1 MSRAALAALLVW
13 APLASGAY
21 RGWPLAIA
29 FLLVGATAAAW
40 LVAALV
46 ERQLQWRR
54 TPLDLPLALL
64 LGLVALQIVVGNRAL
79 VAWALAPAHLVTEV
93 AADFPA
99 PFLTVGSV
107 TPRQTL
113 TSGLVFAGYAA
124 VYLLVVQTVRTR
136 RQVGFFVSLL
146 LTVGGVMAFLG
157 LLDYLT
163 GETWLLAW
171 RDHPFTGRLSGTFVN
186 PDHFASWLAMLML
199 LGLGWLVAR
208 TPSRRRTPSLAT
220 RLTVRELRE
229 QAVRRYLPLI
239 GVIVMGVAL
248 VFTLSRGGLVGL
260 VVGLLALVG
269 LLSASGRARRSLV
282 VTASLLIAVV
292 AYGGWIGFGPWV
304 ARLAQ
309 TPAGSLDRLTQ
320 YIASLPLLREFP
332 ILGVGLGAYRDI
344 YFRHQPLAHHPDR
357 FYFPYAHNDLLQL
370 VLELGVVGTVLCGF
384 FAWRLV
390 ADLVGTHLLGRGACP
405 VDGGE
410 GPEAMRSD
418 RFSVGIAVGALA
430 GAAGLTAH
438 SALDFSV
445 RIPAVGLLAAALL
458 GLATVALHTRMQPDH
473 EQLLSGEW
481 VLSLA
486 RPGMAAATGAVALLV
501 LGGWSWAWVHG
512 TRVRAAEQ
520 ALAGPAAEQLTRA
533 EAVLAIDGASMPAR
547 RQRARVRL
555 EAAVAAWRAAPAPG
569 VDRERA
575 ARDLLA
581 LARADLRAAIVA
593 VPTYP
598 YLHLD
603 LGWVEATDALVQGRS
618 GSEGLAPAL
627 THGAR
632 AVALGANS
640 PIFYAG
646 MARLAYS
653 VPELSMK
660 AAREAVRRDPA
671 LLVEMVD
678 LYQPMGLTDTE
689 WLTIVPERAVDR
701 LDLAMV
707 LEARGQRAESLAA
720 YRAAL
725 AVASSREA
733 IVCRWALADA
743 LGRAGGDDEAIAVL
757 REALV
762 ADAGNPELQRALG
775 AVLARRNDPEALD
788 HLRLAVSATERLGE
802 AEERRPFLVGDTR
815 LAGLVERLARDLDR
829 PQRYRRALAAYLT
842 ERGLWDQ
849 ALPEWRALAR
859 DDPKNAEARFG
870 IGRAREGTGALDE
883 ALEEYRAAVALDPNA
898 TRYRRRLAD
907 RLWQSEQY
915 FQAIN
920 EWQIVKSQ
928 APEDLETRLAL
939 ARALEKV
946 GRPVEAY
953 REYREVLG
961 RAPAQAEAARA
972 VARLEGRRR

>member
-1 MSRAALAALLVW
+1 M
-13 APLASGAY
+13 
-21 RGWPLAIA
+21 
-29 FLLVGATAAAW
+29 
-40 LVAALV
+40 
-46 ERQLQWRR
+46 
-54 TPLDLPLALL
+54 
-64 LGLVALQIVVGNRAL
+64 ALQIVVGNRAM
-79 VAWALAPAHLVTEV
+79 VAWALGPARTVIDV

-99 PFLTVGSV
+99 PFLTIGTV

-113 TSGLVFAGYAA
+113 ASGLVFAGYAA
-124 VYLLVVQTVRTR
+124 VYVLIVQLVRTR
-136 RQVGFFVSLL
+136 RQVSLLVSLL
-146 LTVGGVMAFLG
+146 LVVGGVMAFLG

-186 PDHFASWLAMLML
+186 PDHFAAWLTVLIM

-208 TPSRRRTPSLAT
+208 TSSRRRTPSLAT

-260 VVGLLALVG
+260 VVGLLSLIG
-269 LLSASGRARRSLV
+269 LLSASGRARRSV
-282 VTASLLIAVV
+282 VITAALLIAVI
-292 AYGGWIGFGPWV
+292 AYGGWIGFGPLI
-304 ARLAQ
+304 ARLTQ

-320 YIASLPLLREFP
+320 YLASLPLLREFP

-344 YFRHQPLAHHPDR
+344 YFRHQPAIHHPDR

-370 VLELGVVGTVLCGF
+370 VLELGVVGAVLCAF

-390 ADLVGTHLLGRGACP
+390 ADLVGVHVLGRGACP

-438 SALDFSV
+438 SALDFSM
-445 RIPAVGLLAAALL
+445 RIPAVGFLIAALL
-458 GLATVALHTRMQPDH
+458 GVATVALHTRMQPDH
-473 EQLLSGEW
+473 EQLLSGVR
-481 VLSLA
+481 VLPLTSPL
-486 RPGMAAATGAVALLV
+486 RAALTGALALVV
-501 LGGWSWAWVHG
+501 LGSWSWAWIHSA
-512 TRVRAAEQ
+512 RVRQAEQ
-520 ALAGPAAEQLTRA
+520 VLLTGPATEGLARA
-533 EAVLAIDGASMPAR
+533 DAVLAIDRGSVPALR
-547 RQRARVRL
+547 RRARARMDT
-555 EAAVAAWRAAPAPG
+555 AVATWRSTPAPG
-569 VDRERA
+569 IDRDRA

-581 LARADLRAAIVA
+581 LARADLRAAIA
-593 VPTYP
+593 LVPTYP
-598 YLHLD
+598 DLHLD

-618 GSEGLAPAL
+618 GPEGLAAAL

-632 AVALGANS
+632 AVTLGADS
-640 PIFYAG
+640 PVFYAG

-653 VPELSMK
+653 VPELSMQ

-678 LYQPMGLTDTE
+678 LYQPMGFTEAE
-689 WLTIVPERAVDR
+689 WLAIVPEHAVDR

-707 LEARGQRAESLAA
+707 LGARGRRAESLAA

-725 AVASSREA
+725 AVAPPREET
-733 IVCRWALADA
+733 VYRWALADTLA
-743 LGRAGGDDEAIAVL
+743 RLGAVDEALAVL
-757 REALV
+757 RKAV
-762 ADAGNPELQRALG
+762 AADPSNAELQRALG
-775 AVLARRNDPEALD
+775 AALARGNDPEALD
-788 HLRLAVSATERLGE
+788 HLRRAVSATERLGE
-802 AEERRPFLVGDTR
+802 AEERRPFVVSDPR
-815 LAGLVERLARDLDR
+815 LAALIERIARDLDR
-829 PQRYRRALAAYLT
+829 PQRYRSALAVYLT

-849 ALPEWRALAR
+849 ALPEWRLLVR
-859 DDPKNAEARFG
+859 DDPQSAETRFG
-870 IGRAREGTGALDE
+870 IGRAREGAGALDE
-883 ALEEYRAAVALDPNA
+883 ALEDYRAAVALDPNA

-928 APEDLETRLAL
+928 APDDVETRLAL

-946 GRPVEAY
+946 GQPVEAY
-953 REYREVLG
+953 REYRDVLG
-961 RAPAQAEAARA
+961 RAPSQPEAARA

>member
-1 MSRAALAALLVW
+1 VW

-21 RGWPLAIA
+21 RGWSLATA
-29 FLLVGATAAAW
+29 FLLVGVIAAAW
-40 LVAALV
+40 LAAALV
-46 ERQLQWRR
+46 DRALQWRR
-54 TPLDLPLALL
+54 TPLDLPLGLL
-64 LGLVALQIVVGNRAL
+64 LALVVLQIVLGNRAL
-79 VAWALAPAHLVTEV
+79 VAWALGPARVVTDV

-99 PFLTVGSV
+99 PFLTIGSV

-113 TSGLVFAGYAA
+113 TSGLVFAAYAA
-124 VYLLVVQTVRTR
+124 VYVLVVQTVRTR
-136 RQVGFFVSLL
+136 RQLGFFVSLL

-186 PDHFASWLAMLML
+186 PDHFAAWLTMLIL

-208 TPSRRRTPSLAT
+208 TSSRRRAPSLASS
-220 RLTVRELRE
+220 LTVRELRE
-229 QAVRRYLPLI
+229 QAVRRYLPMI
-239 GVIVMGVAL
+239 GVIVMGVAV

-260 VVGLLALVG
+260 VAGLLSLIG

-282 VTASLLIAVV
+282 VTAALLITVV

-370 VLELGVVGTVLCGF
+370 VLELGVVGAVLCAF
-384 FAWRLV
+384 FAWRLA

-430 GAAGLTAH
+430 GAAGLIAH

-445 RIPAVGLLAAALL
+445 RIPAVGFLAAALL
-458 GLATVALHTRMQPDH
+458 GLATVALHTRLQAH
-473 EQLLSGEW
+473 EQLLSGVR
-481 VLSLA
+481 VLSLT
-486 RPGMAAATGAVALLV
+486 RPRRAVATGALALVV
-501 LGGWSWAWVHG
+501 LGAWSWAWIHG
-512 TRVRAAEQ
+512 TRVRGAEQ
-520 ALAGPAAEQLTRA
+520 ALQAAPASEQPARA
-533 EAVLAIDGASMPAR
+533 DAVLAIDSASVPAR

-555 EAAVAAWRAAPAPG
+555 EAAVAAWRSAPSPG
-569 VDRERA
+569 VDRDRA

-581 LARADLRAAIVA
+581 LGRADLRAAIA
-593 VPTYP
+593 VMPTSP

-603 LGWVEATDALVQGRS
+603 LAWVEATDALVQGRS
-618 GSEGLAPAL
+618 GPEGLAPAL
-627 THGAR
+627 TYGAR
-632 AVALGANS
+632 AVALGADS
-640 PIFYAG
+640 PVFYAG

-653 VPELSMK
+653 VPELSVK

-678 LYQPMGLTDTE
+678 LYQPMGFTDTE
-689 WLTIVPERAVDR
+689 WLTIVPELAVDR
-701 LDLAMV
+701 LELAMI
-707 LEARGQRAESLAA
+707 LGARGRRAESLAA

-725 AVASSREA
+725 AAAPPREV
-733 IVCRWALADA
+733 IVYRWALATELERIGA
-743 LGRAGGDDEAIAVL
+743 DDDAIAVL
-757 REALV
+757 REAV
-762 ADAGNPELQRALG
+762 AADASNPELQRALG
-775 AVLARRNDPEALD
+775 AGLARRNDPEALD
-788 HLRLAVSATERLGE
+788 HLRLAVNATERLGE
-802 AEERRPFLVGDTR
+802 AEERRPFIVVDPR
-815 LAGLVERLARDLDR
+815 LAGLVERIARDLDR
-829 PQRYRRALAAYLT
+829 PQRYRRALAVYLA

-849 ALPEWRALAR
+849 ALPEWRILAR
-859 DDPKNAEARFG
+859 DEPKNAEARFG

-928 APEDLETRLAL
+928 APDDLETRLAL
-939 ARALEKV
+939 ARAQEKV
-946 GRPVEAY
+946 GQPVEAY

-961 RAPAQAEAARA
+961 RVPGHAEATRA